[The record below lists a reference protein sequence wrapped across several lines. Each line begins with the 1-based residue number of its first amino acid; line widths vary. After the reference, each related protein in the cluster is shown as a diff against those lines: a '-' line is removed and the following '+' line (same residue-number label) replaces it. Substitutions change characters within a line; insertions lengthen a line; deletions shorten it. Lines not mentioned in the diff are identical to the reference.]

1 MNHSILRP
9 VHSRLEERVHM
20 GQGLC
25 YATDGWLAALKLAA
39 SAEDEPGE
47 MGNYDPE
54 NRLCE
59 PVPVVA
65 A

>member
-1 MNHSILRP
+1 MW
-9 VHSRLEERVHM
+9 
-20 GQGLC
+20 QGLC

-39 SAEDEPGE
+39 FAEDEPGE